1 MLTRKAGHP
10 ALSSSL
16 LIAIVLGLIAFPLFG
31 SDFYTEIL
39 GKIFILSIFALS
51 LNLLVGVTGL
61 VSLGHA
67 AYFGIAA
74 YAVTLLT
81 PKTEALSI
89 WFALPMSILLSGIA
103 AAIVG
108 IFVLR
113 TKGIYFIMVTLAFSQ
128 LAFYIF
134 HDTDAGGGSDGI
146 YLDNKPVVNLGDITL
161 IDLSAPGRIY
171 YCLLAS
177 LILIYAFLK
186 IILKSPFGKVL
197 LGIKSNEQRMISMG
211 YATFKYK
218 LAAFTLAGAIA
229 GFAGFWHAV
238 LFGFVTPEL
247 MSWHQSGNVLLMV
260 ILGGM
265 GQLGGAIAGAIAFVG
280 MQELFTDLTKHWQLL
295 MGVVIVLA
303 VLFMPGGIAAVPG
316 RLGNLIYGRTQNDK

>member
-1 MLTRKAGHP
+1 MTRQSGHRT
-10 ALSSSL
+10 LSGIL
-16 LIAIVLGLIAFPLFG
+16 LFAILIFLIAFPQFG
-31 SDFYTEIL
+31 SDFYIEIL

-74 YAVTLLT
+74 YTVALIT
-81 PKTEALSI
+81 PKDAALSI
-89 WFALPMSILLSGIA
+89 WLSLPISISIA
-103 AAIVG
+103 AIAACLVG
-108 IFVLR
+108 IFALR

-134 HDTDAGGGSDGI
+134 HDTDFGGGSDGI
-146 YLDNKPVVNLGDITL
+146 YVNQKPSISIGDLAL
-161 IDLSAPGRIY
+161 IDLNAEGRIY
-171 YCLLAS
+171 YILLAA
-177 LILIYAFLK
+177 LIVIYVFLK
-186 IILKSPFGKVL
+186 ILLRSPFGKVL
-197 LGIKSNEQRMISMG
+197 QGIKSNEQRMLSMG

-218 LAAFTLAGAIA
+218 LAAFTIAGAIA
-229 GFAGFWHAV
+229 GLSGYWHAV

-280 MQELFTDLTKHWQLL
+280 MQEIFTDLTKHWQLL
-295 MGVVIVLA
+295 MGAVIVA
-303 VLFMPGGIAAVPG
+303 SVLFMPGGIAAVPS
-316 RLGNLIYGRTQNDK
+316 RIGNLIYGRNQNDK

>member
-1 MLTRKAGHP
+1 MMPQKSHRPLSGILLLTF
-10 ALSSSL
+10 ALC
-16 LIAIVLGLIAFPLFG
+16 LIAFPQFG
-31 SDFYTEIL
+31 SDFYIEIL
-39 GKIFILSIFALS
+39 SKIFILSIFALS

-74 YAVTLLT
+74 YTVALIT
-81 PKTEALSI
+81 PKDAALSI
-89 WFALPMSILLSGIA
+89 WLSLPVSIAITSIA
-103 AAIVG
+103 ACLVG
-108 IFVLR
+108 LFALR

-128 LAFYIF
+128 LVFYIF
-134 HDTDAGGGSDGI
+134 HDTDLGGGSDGI
-146 YLDNKPVVNLGDITL
+146 YVNQKPSISIGDLTL
-161 IDLSAPGRIY
+161 IDLNAGGRIY
-171 YCLLAS
+171 YILLAA
-177 LILIYAFLK
+177 LIVIYVFLK
-186 IILKSPFGKVL
+186 ILLRAPFGKVL
-197 LGIKSNEQRMISMG
+197 QGIKSNEQRMLSMG

-218 LAAFTLAGAIA
+218 LAVFTIAGAIA
-229 GFAGFWHAV
+229 GFAGYWHAV

-265 GQLGGAIAGAIAFVG
+265 GQLGGAIAGAVAFVG
-280 MQELFTDLTKHWQLL
+280 MQEVFTDLTKHWQLL

-316 RLGNLIYGRTQNDK
+316 RIGNLIYGRNQNGK